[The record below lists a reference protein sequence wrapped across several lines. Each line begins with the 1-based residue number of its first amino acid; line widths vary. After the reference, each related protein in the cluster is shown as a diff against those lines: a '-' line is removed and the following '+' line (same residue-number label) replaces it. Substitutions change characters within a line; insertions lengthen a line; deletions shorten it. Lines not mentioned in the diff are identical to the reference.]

1 MAKNR
6 KLTILLI
13 ALSLLLLLPTIS
25 STESV
30 YDLDY
35 DLNYFL
41 NIKALLE
48 ENYFYEPTEE
58 QLIEGAI
65 QGLFQNLDENSQY
78 YTIEE
83 FQSLLE
89 DVSGDFV
96 GIGVYIKEE
105 NGSIIVI
112 SPIEG
117 SPAYKAGIKSGD
129 KLVSVDGKNIK
140 GMNIQEVVDLIKG
153 KVGTTVKIGINR
165 NQKNII
171 FNIKRTMIRK
181 NPIESKI
188 LKDNIGYI
196 KIGQFNQNTYNNLA
210 PILRKF
216 DKEKIT
222 NIIIDLRNNP
232 GGLLSEVIKVSKQ
245 FIPEGPIVHIRYRG
259 DVEETYYST
268 LKKPKYKLAVLI
280 NENSAS
286 ASEIFAGAVQD
297 TKIGTILGVT
307 SYGKGTV
314 QQIVP
319 LPLGDGMKLTIA
331 EYFTPNKRS
340 INKKG
345 IKPDIIVVNKKGTR
359 DIQLE
364 KAIEIMNWYKC
375 NTIVMLFFYILVYNC
390 NRAEIGNSSVILQLD
405 YNSI

>member
-89 DVSGDFV
+89 NVSGDFV

-105 NGSIIVI
+105 NGSIIVT

-171 FNIKRTMIRK
+171 FNIERTMIRK
-181 NPIESKI
+181 NPIEYKI

-196 KIGQFNQNTYNNLA
+196 KIGQFNQNTYDNLA

-375 NTIVMLFFYILVYNC
+375 NTIVMLLFYILVYNC
-390 NRAEIGNSSVILQLD
+390 SKTKFSNDFAMLQLD